1 MKLNTVTINDI
12 ALELGLSKSTVS
24 KALND
29 SYEISEKTKKMV
41 RAHAA
46 QRNFKPNILAKSLK
60 QGYTKSIG
68 IVISTIDNNFF
79 SQVIDGIESVAEE
92 RGYNISITQTH
103 ESYEKEVRK
112 VNHFSDRY
120 IDGILISLSSETT
133 DLHHLKTLQEKGL
146 PIVFFDR
153 IAKEINTH
161 KVITDN
167 FKGAYDGTQ
176 HLIEA
181 GYRRIA
187 HITSSKSLSITN
199 ERLAGYAAALKDN
212 QLQLNE
218 GYIKYCRHG
227 GKDIAETAAA
237 INELLA
243 LKPPPDAIITASD
256 RITTQSLALL
266 NQAGMRIPE
275 DIALIGFTN
284 SKLAD
289 VLNPSLSAI
298 VQPGFEIGKTAIELL
313 ISLIESPQKA
323 IEYNTIIVPTQMFIR
338 ASSMPPGSNNKY

>member
-1 MKLNTVTINDI
+1 MKLHTVTINDI

-24 KALND
+24 KALSD
-29 SYEISEKTKKMV
+29 SYEISEKTKKLV
-41 RAHAA
+41 QAYAA
-46 QRNFKPNILAKSLK
+46 ERNFKPNILARSLK

-92 RGYNISITQTH
+92 KGYNISITQTH
-103 ESYEKEVRK
+103 ESYEKEIRK

-120 IDGILISLSSETT
+120 IDGILISLSSETN
-133 DLHHLKTLQEKGL
+133 DLQHLKSLQEKGL

-153 IAKEINTH
+153 VAKEINTH

-167 FKGAYDGTQ
+167 FKGAYNGTQ

-181 GYRRIA
+181 GYKRIA
-187 HITSSKSLSITN
+187 HITSSRNLSITN
-199 ERLAGYAAALKDN
+199 ERLAGYTAALKDH
-212 QLQLNE
+212 QLQPDSA
-218 GYIKYCRHG
+218 YIKYCSHG
-227 GKDIAETAAA
+227 GKNIEETATGV
-237 INELLA
+237 NELLA
-243 LKPPPDAIITASD
+243 LSPRPDAILTASD
-256 RITTQSLALL
+256 RITTQTLTLL
-266 NQAGMRIPE
+266 NQAGIRIPQ

-289 VLNPSLSAI
+289 VLHPPLSAI

-313 ISLIESPQKA
+313 INLIEAPRTVTQ
-323 IEYNTIIVPTQMFIR
+323 YNTVVIPTQMFVR
-338 ASSMPPGSNNKY
+338 ASSIPV